1 MRSTYDTIL
10 YVNYTDMPFLEKVFK
25 VPGRKNATNS
35 WFRLVI
41 CSKECTH
48 LDYPVFSGDSKLKEL
63 VGPRG
68 VRLQSPYNLYY
79 RFALDVFKFLNST
92 DLSGKKFH
100 FEFGG
105 HPRGHYY
112 LIRLLIWTNLSGTQ
126 FCDFKEIKF
135 EENNSN
141 YLINH
146 MDRFVLESI
155 SKWDLNDNY
164 PNRIFCCAQAGCPA
178 SKRPEMIFSS
188 NNFMDIVVPTKN
200 VPLFEVLRCLESINR
215 QIVAGDQIY
224 LVDDNDYAQLDLLDI
239 ANGSNHIHLIRGDNC
254 GVASA
259 RNKGL
264 NAGKNSIVSFVDS
277 DDYLLPGYFEIQRNF
292 HINNPAIAATGTWLQ
307 SFGSVST
314 IYPQWDG
321 INPLGLLMCLP
332 PAGVLTWK
340 RSVLSE
346 NRFDLTFGDGF
357 EDFDLVAR
365 VIAKNYPI
373 AVFDFPLYMYQ
384 RGHVSL
390 SQSWSRSI
398 EHELR
403 SKVNSNVN
411 LLCRHKLEDLFSLLS
426 EYGKR
431 LLVSHPD
438 LVFRVNSRDFKK
450 YNSLHLISYLRKSKV
465 LRKMWRTLPEEIR
478 FRLFRK
484 LTRD

>member
-1 MRSTYDTIL
+1 MD
-10 YVNYTDMPFLEKVFK
+10 
-25 VPGRKNATNS
+25 
-35 WFRLVI
+35 
-41 CSKECTH
+41 
-48 LDYPVFSGDSKLKEL
+48 L

-79 RFALDVFKFLNST
+79 RFALDIFHFFNSM

-112 LIRLLIWTNLSGTQ
+112 LIRLLIWTNLSNTQ
-126 FCDFKEIKF
+126 FCDFKEIEF
-135 EENNSN
+135 RETDTN

-146 MDRFVLESI
+146 MDKFVLESI
-155 SKWDLNDNY
+155 NKWKLSDNY
-164 PNRIFCCAQAGCPA
+164 PNRIFCCTQVGCPRT
-178 SKRPEMIFSS
+178 KTPEISLSS
-188 NNFMDIVVPTKN
+188 NHSLDIVVPTKN
-200 VPLFEVLRCLESINR
+200 VSLFEISRCLESIER

-224 LVDDNDYAQLDLLDI
+224 LVDDNEFAQLELLEI
-239 ANGSNHIHLIRGDNC
+239 ANTSNHIHLVKGDNC

-264 NAGKNSIVSFVDS
+264 NQGKNSIVSFVDS

-314 IYPQWDG
+314 VYPQWDG
-321 INPLGLLMCLP
+321 INSLGLLMCLP

-340 RSVLSE
+340 RSVLAE
-346 NRFDLTFGDGF
+346 NRFDLSFGAGF

-365 VIAKNYPI
+365 VIAQNYPI
-373 AVFDFPLYMYQ
+373 AIFDFPLYMYQ

-390 SQSWSRSI
+390 SQSWSKSV
-398 EHELR
+398 EQELR

-411 LLCRHKLEDLFSLLS
+411 LLCRHKIEELFSLFS
-426 EYGKR
+426 EYGKK

-438 LVFRVNSRDFKK
+438 LVFRVNSRGRKQL
-450 YNSLHLISYLRKSKV
+450 NSLDLISFLRKSKV
-465 LRKMWRTLPEEIR
+465 LRKIWKALPEELR
-478 FRLFRK
+478 FRFFAM